1 MIYTIIAWRILLLRR
16 EEQAMKREGRR
27 EGEIVCETVWVFFE
41 KSRLAGTE
49 CVGSASGICIFCCL
63 TNKKH
68 HIAGCLAAN
77 GRGIKCMSCSQ
88 RLLLALSFVAFQP
101 VKRYFLCSRLCC
113 LWWYVSVNRWAVS
126 CYVKGE
132 IPAIFRCDA
141 AAEILQA
148 ILVR

>member
-16 EEQAMKREGRR
+16 DEQAMKREGRR

-41 KSRLAGTE
+41 KSRLTGTE

-68 HIAGCLAAN
+68 HIAGCLAAT
-77 GRGIKCMSCSQ
+77 GRGFKCMSYSQ
-88 RLLLALSFVAFQP
+88 TLLLTPSNATSCTA
-101 VKRYFLCSRLCC
+101 KRYFLCSRLCC
-113 LWWYVSVNRWAVS
+113 LGWCVSVNHWAAS

-141 AAEILQA
+141 AAGILQV